1 MSHSPFRDKRAAR
14 LLSQV
19 GDDITR
25 LRDDLTRL
33 VSHTA
38 HRTLPEGAR
47 ELATTAREQFAAGG
61 AYAASRLR
69 GLRTPPPREAAGIAG
84 GVLLVGLLAF
94 GAYALI
100 KSSERRHYEEE
111 EY

>member
-19 GDDITR
+19 GDDITQ
-25 LRDDLTRL
+25 LRDDLSRL
-33 VSHTA
+33 ISHTA

-47 ELATTAREQFAAGG
+47 DLATNARDHLAAGRS
-61 AYAASRLR
+61 YAASRLR

-84 GVLLVGLLAF
+84 GVLLIGLLAF
-94 GAYALI
+94 GAYALL
-100 KSSERRHYEEE
+100 KSSASTRYEEE